1 MENQR
6 EKVNRQNIV
15 KIHTTFKMIQI
26 LQSVSYRS
34 KFEERYWCFCTHTHT
49 YPHSKASNISLY
61 LFLYMKKYFN
71 LGFMMFYLVLGHNL
85 M

>member
-15 KIHTTFKMIQI
+15 KIHTIFKMIQM

-49 YPHSKASNISLY
+49 HAFKGKQY
-61 LFLYMKKYFN
+61 LLIFVSVHEK
-71 LGFMMFYLVLGHNL
+71 VL
-85 M
+85 